1 MLYDL
6 VKENRSYRGY
16 KEGYTISEEDLK
28 DLINMARIT
37 ASGANLQP
45 LKYRI
50 VTDSSEVDA
59 LNSLTRWAKMLN
71 KNLTLFTIKL
81 TLKDTDKII
90 GIFFISKLFINRLG
104 FVIFSIGVFMR
115 FRSRRH
121 RCLMYL

>member
-6 VKENRSYRGY
+6 VKENRGYRGY

-90 GIFFISKLFINRLG
+90 GIFF
-104 FVIFSIGVFMR
+104 
-115 FRSRRH
+115 
-121 RCLMYL
+121 YLEIIYK